1 MKRIAVDH
9 AYPSEQWLVRDIAYI
24 YAHHRT
30 PVLLAGEYPT
40 FSELIKL
47 VIVLEKFGF
56 VRFRSKI
63 CERRAGLHVR
73 FSQFAERWTGR
84 TRTRSWRPVRVRFA
98 FECWTLKKPHEMNA
112 KILISHIFKNVSPA
126 TTHAKSTGSYQS
138 FQYPPIWSSL
148 QVCLASLLALR
159 LPPPLET
166 TVIDSTGW
174 RFDAFNVHIWLT
186 TRKSDLEE
194 TRRSS
199 KVRACLK

>member
-1 MKRIAVDH
+1 MISTW
-9 AYPSEQWLVRDIAYI
+9 YCI
-24 YAHHRT
+24 YLCPPPDPGFTSWWVSNILRAHQ
-30 PVLLAGEYPT
+30 VGQ
-40 FSELIKL
+40 SVGK
-47 VIVLEKFGF
+47 
-56 VRFRSKI
+56 VRFRSVQ
-63 CERRAGLHVR
+63 EQNL
-73 FSQFAERWTGR
+73 R
-84 TRTRSWRPVRVRFA
+84 TPSRTSRSVQPI
-98 FECWTLKKPHEMNA
+98 CWTLKKPHEMNA